1 MHNEDE
7 KTMAGER
14 KYLTSLR
21 LTCWLRVFGWRK
33 LPCCI
38 MERRWSELRN
48 ECSSV
53 TLFHLALLANDRE
66 YLQRM
71 RNNLIIF
78 RRISQLSM
86 VKVARVSKC
95 VKLKVIKCIACTW
108 YIFLMINIYWGLRL
122 STVWFLVELSFLH
135 EFLIRDSVPFLYK
148 IYMSYIKDRMEYR
161 FH

>member
-1 MHNEDE
+1 
-7 KTMAGER
+7 MAGER

-108 YIFLMINIYWGLRL
+108 YIFFNDKYLLEITIKYSLIFGGII
-122 STVWFLVELSFLH
+122 FLTRVSYTRFCSF
-135 EFLIRDSVPFLYK
+135 FI
-148 IYMSYIKDRMEYR
+148 
-161 FH
+161 